1 MTIQNG
7 RTRRTRHKP
16 NARWD
21 AYDNLPPLTRRALQ
35 EGPQQWCDIVVAKR
49 IKQLRKQHPL
59 LSMRSI
65 DNIAARMVEG
75 WHMEDIAEAHVWQ
88 PARKP
93 FERKPR
99 HPVQSP
105 HIAADATMQMS
116 GRTSA

>member
-7 RTRRTRHKP
+7 RTRRTRQKP

-35 EGPQQWCDIVVAKR
+35 EGPQQWCDIAVKKYLKEIR
-49 IKQLRKQHPL
+49 TLHRKLGPEQ
-59 LSMRSI
+59 I
-65 DNIAARMVEG
+65 DAFMAARINH
-75 WHMEDIAEAHVWQ
+75 WHMEDIAEAHAWQ

-99 HPVQSP
+99 HPVPSP

-116 GRTSA
+116 GRA

>member
-7 RTRRTRHKP
+7 RTRRTRQKP

-35 EGPQQWCDIVVAKR
+35 EGPQQWCDIAVKKYLR
-49 IKQLRKQHPL
+49 EMQTLHRKLGPKQ
-59 LSMRSI
+59 I
-65 DNIAARMVEG
+65 DAFMAARITR
-75 WHMEDIAEAHVWQ
+75 WHMEDIAEAHAWQ

-99 HPVQSP
+99 HPVPSP

-116 GRTSA
+116 GRA